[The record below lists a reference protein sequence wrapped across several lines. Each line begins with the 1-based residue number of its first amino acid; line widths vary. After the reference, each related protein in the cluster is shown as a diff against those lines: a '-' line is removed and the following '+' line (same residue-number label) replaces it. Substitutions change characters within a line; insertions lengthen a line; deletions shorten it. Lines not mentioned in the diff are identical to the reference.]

1 MCGMICNAEWGYCVE
16 LEERC
21 RAAATGSSSTGVH
34 LQEAMCLQLAQYGCL
49 LSGMLQDKWAHMI
62 STGQR
67 ARLPVQ
73 QGLALC
79 GYDLTRC
86 ASTAAYLQVQACL
99 STAAHMTL

>member
-1 MCGMICNAEWGYCVE
+1 
-16 LEERC
+16 
-21 RAAATGSSSTGVH
+21 
-34 LQEAMCLQLAQYGCL
+34 
-49 LSGMLQDKWAHMI
+49 MI